1 MYQYNAVIRKIVDG
15 DTVEIDI
22 DLGLSAWVHNEK
34 VRLYGIDTP
43 EVYGVKKGSPEWE
56 LGNKSSEFVKK
67 YLVENS
73 QAIIETIKDKKEK
86 YGRYLAL
93 IFIQIDQTVLTGLT
107 DIRSIGD
114 YYYCLNDILIAKGL
128 AKKYMI

>member
-1 MYQYNAVIRKIVDG
+1 MYHYNAVIRKVVDG

-34 VRLYGIDTP
+34 IRLYGIDTP

-56 LGNKSSEFVKK
+56 RGNLASKFVKK
-67 YLVENS
+67 YLTEND
-73 QAIIETIKDKKEK
+73 QVIIETIKDKKEK
-86 YGRYLAL
+86 FGRYLAVVY
-93 IFIQIDQTVLTGLT
+93 IKIDQNILVGLT

-114 YYYCLNDILIAKGL
+114 FYCLNDILIAKGL
-128 AKKYMI
+128 AKKYML

>member
-1 MYQYNAVIRKIVDG
+1 MYQYNAVIRKVVDG

-34 VRLYGIDTP
+34 IRLYGIDTP
-43 EVYGVKKGSPEWE
+43 EVYGVKKGSAEWE
-56 LGNKSSEFVKK
+56 RGNLASEFVKK
-67 YLVENS
+67 YLIEND
-73 QAIIETIKDKKEK
+73 QVIIETIKDKKEK

-93 IFIQIDQTVLTGLT
+93 IYIKIDQSILTGLT
-107 DIRSIGD
+107 GIRSID
-114 YYYCLNDILIAKGL
+114 DFYCLNDILIAKGL

>member
-1 MYQYNAVIRKIVDG
+1 MYQYNAVIRKVVDG

-34 VRLYGIDTP
+34 IRLYGIDTP
-43 EVYGVKKGSPEWE
+43 EVYGVKKGSAEWE
-56 LGNKSSEFVKK
+56 RGNLASEFVKK
-67 YLVENS
+67 YLIEND
-73 QAIIETIKDKKEK
+73 QVIIETIKDKKEK
-86 YGRYLAL
+86 YGRYLAV
-93 IFIQIDQTVLTGLT
+93 IYIQIDQSVLTGLP

-114 YYYCLNDILIAKGL
+114 YYCLNDMLIAKGL

>member
-34 VRLYGIDTP
+34 IRLYGIDTP
-43 EVYGVKKGSPEWE
+43 EVYGVKKGSAEWE
-56 LGNKSSEFVKK
+56 RGNLASEFVKK
-67 YLVENS
+67 YLMENS
-73 QAIIETIKDKKEK
+73 QVIIETIKDKKEK
-86 YGRYLAL
+86 YGRYLAV
-93 IFIQIDQTVLTGLT
+93 IFIQIDQSVLTGLT
-107 DIRSIGD
+107 EIRNIRD
-114 YYYCLNDILIAKGL
+114 FYCLNDILIAKGL

>member
-1 MYQYNAVIRKIVDG
+1 MYQYNAVIRKVVDG

-34 VRLYGIDTP
+34 IRLYGIDTP

-56 LGNKSSEFVKK
+56 LGNQSSEFVKQNLK
-67 YLVENS
+67 ENS
-73 QAIIETIKDKKEK
+73 QVIIETIKDKKEK

-93 IFIQIDQTVLTGLT
+93 IYIQIDQRVITGLT

-114 YYYCLNDILIAKGL
+114 YYCLNDILIAKGL
-128 AKKYMI
+128 AKKYML

>member
-1 MYQYNAVIRKIVDG
+1 MYQYNAVIRKVVDG
-15 DTVEIDI
+15 DTIEIDI

-34 VRLYGIDTP
+34 IRLYGIDTP

-56 LGNKSSEFVKK
+56 LGNQSSEFVKQNLK
-67 YLVENS
+67 ENG
-73 QAIIETIKDKKEK
+73 QVIIETIKDKKEK

-93 IFIQIDQTVLTGLT
+93 VYIQIDQSILTGLT
-107 DIRSIGD
+107 EIRNIGD
-114 YYYCLNDILIAKGL
+114 FYCLNDILIAKGL